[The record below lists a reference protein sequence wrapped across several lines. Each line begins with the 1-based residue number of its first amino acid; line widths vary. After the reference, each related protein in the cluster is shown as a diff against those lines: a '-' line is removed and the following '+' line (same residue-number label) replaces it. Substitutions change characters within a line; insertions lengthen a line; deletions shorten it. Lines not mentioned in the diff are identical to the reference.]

1 MQEKTQDSRKIS
13 RLIFPALIFA
23 GAFALRVYFMRYHPV
38 MIPDYDGAEYADLAK
53 NVTRGLPF
61 YTIFAPPLFPV
72 LIRLAMVFIHNSQSA
87 GMYVSVFFGSALCI
101 VVYLLV
107 SEIYAG
113 LSGRWAALMASAL
126 CAVFPG
132 LIVPSTWVMTEMTYA
147 FFVYTGLYFGLRYRS
162 GGEIKW
168 AVLFGTFF
176 GLGYLARPEGADIF
190 AGACVVLLVSFFLKG
205 KEIWKRAAGLALAAM
220 IAAALS
226 IPYMIFLRHA
236 LGVWTLSGKVAYN
249 LQKGASGPGFG
260 AMATKYLSNFPRLWH
275 LMQFNYP
282 AWVLVVAAVG
292 AGLTLFQIKKDPAGS
307 LFPFILLGCIL
318 TLPFFMVDERIMA
331 PYYPVILIFFSLTA
345 AYALEKLSG
354 LGLWSEPLKRG
365 APALILATATVFCVH
380 NFNFLQKYFNS
391 IDYRT
396 EMGYMLN
403 RYITTGGWIKM
414 NTFPGEKVLAREHLL
429 EFYSNREW
437 VYLPDITPAELW
449 RLAKSDGARYVI
461 IDDGCTKKNK
471 SLGPLFRPWMGMMS
485 DTPGFKLRYNNL
497 AARVLIYEVV

>member
-1 MQEKTQDSRKIS
+1 MQEKMPDIRKIS

-23 GAFALRVYFMRYHPV
+23 GAFALRVYFMRYHPL

-53 NVTRGLPF
+53 NVTKGLPF
-61 YTIFAPPLFPV
+61 YTTFASPLFPV
-72 LIRLAMVFIHNSQSA
+72 LIRLSMFLVHDPQRA

-101 VVYLLV
+101 AVYLLV
-107 SEIYAG
+107 SEIYGG

-147 FFVYTGLYFGLRYRS
+147 FLIYTGLYCGLRYRS

-168 AVLFGTFF
+168 AILFGTFF

-205 KEIWKRAAGLALAAM
+205 KGIWKRTAGLALAAA
-220 IAAALS
+220 IVAALS

-249 LQKGASGPGFG
+249 LQKGASGSGSG
-260 AMATKYLSNFPRLWH
+260 AMATKYLSNFPGLWH

-282 AWVLVVAAVG
+282 VWMLVVAAVG
-292 AGLTLFQIKKDPAGS
+292 AGLTLFRIKKDLVGS

-318 TLPFFMVDERIMA
+318 TLPLFMVDERILA
-331 PYYPVILIFFSLTA
+331 PYYPVVLIFFSFTV

-354 LGLWSEPLKRG
+354 LGHRSEPLKRG
-365 APALILATATVFCVH
+365 APALILATAAVFCVH
-380 NFNFLQKYFNS
+380 NVNFLQGYFNS
-391 IDYRT
+391 IGFRMET
-396 EMGYMLN
+396 EYMMN
-403 RYITTGGWIKM
+403 RYITTGEWIKM

-429 EFYSNREW
+429 EFYSSREW

-449 RLAKSDGARYVI
+449 RLAKGKGARYVI

-471 SLGPLFRPWMGMMS
+471 SLGPLLHPLNDLTSGI
-485 DTPGFKLRYNNL
+485 PGFKLRYNNL
-497 AARVLIYEVV
+497 AVGVLIYEVV